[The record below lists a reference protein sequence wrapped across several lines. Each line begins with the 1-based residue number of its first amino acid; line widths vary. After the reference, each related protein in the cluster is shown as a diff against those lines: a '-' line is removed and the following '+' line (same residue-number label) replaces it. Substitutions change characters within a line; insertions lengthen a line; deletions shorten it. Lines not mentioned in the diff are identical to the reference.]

1 VNITIGD
8 VHLPTDDNT
17 PDPTAEPRVQ

>member
-1 VNITIGD
+1 VNITVGD
-8 VHLPTDDNT
+8 VHLPTDDE